1 MGSSHHSRSRNMK
14 CLIIVALCL
23 LQGLDAKRQRIV
35 GGEDAAPG
43 DWPWQASLQFIGGGH
58 TCGASLISEYYL
70 ITAAHCVGSGASSL
84 MIVLGQHDQT
94 GFLGDPQ
101 THFIN
106 QILSHPNWSNDPS
119 RGFPN
124 DIAIIELL
132 FAADTNSQFIST
144 IALPSATQD
153 FVGAECYITGWGR
166 TYGGGPLPNILQEA
180 KIDVLSKSECQ
191 AIYGGIIQD
200 YHTCVQDKATES
212 RGSCNGDSGGPLSCQ
227 IGGTWYL
234 AGDTS
239 FGVVNCPPSAPSVY
253 ASVPYFRDW
262 IRQSIDM

>member
-1 MGSSHHSRSRNMK
+1 MGTSSHHSRSRNMK
-14 CLIIVALCL
+14 SLIIVALCL

-124 DIAIIELL
+124 DISI
-132 FAADTNSQFIST
+132 

-166 TYGGGPLPNILQEA
+166 TYGGGPLP
-180 KIDVLSKSECQ
+180 
-191 AIYGGIIQD
+191 
-200 YHTCVQDKATES
+200 
-212 RGSCNGDSGGPLSCQ
+212 
-227 IGGTWYL
+227 
-234 AGDTS
+234 
-239 FGVVNCPPSAPSVY
+239 
-253 ASVPYFRDW
+253 
-262 IRQSIDM
+262 